1 MTAKNVSSMW
11 YKTGLYEVHKCSL
24 NVFQGKGISLEK
36 LLNHSSTKSKLK
48 KKFFLTMFVS
58 VKYFF
63 SGHILKGPKE

>member
-48 KKFFLTMFVS
+48 KNFF
-58 VKYFF
+58 
-63 SGHILKGPKE
+63 